1 MSGLFY
7 NFFIGK
13 NIKTDNKHLDN
24 FIFATLCHTAKTK
37 KYSIIAPS

>member
-13 NIKTDNKHLDN
+13 YQKFGNKHLDN
-24 FIFATLCHTAKTK
+24 FIFATLCHTAKNQ